1 MAWYYGTYSCGHEGR
16 VNIIG
21 KERYRQSKADS
32 HFSRLCPECYEKKR
46 QEENAEANA
55 ASSEKAKEL
64 GLPELKGTEKQVAWA
79 NTLRQQLL
87 EKFEAKIKEGF
98 TSSVAKRHGITE
110 EKLRATL
117 QNILST
123 KTDAKWYI
131 DNRDIGSYQIIE
143 WMEQYDAERVL
154 SDISG
159 LTEELSKDEKIM
171 NSIQKDKE
179 AREASLAIIR
189 DAIVAS
195 EWAKV
200 NITNMTTQN
209 AVFNRGFMERVF
221 NILAGA
227 DEPKTQEPKKL
238 ETKTVMPEN
247 CEHKEPAII
256 KLHESKVI
264 VEFPRNDKFR
274 EIVKNLGFTWDSCW
288 VKEIT
293 KYNGPARDRAVELGN
308 KLLNAGFP
316 INMDAGLIDDAVS
329 GNYKPEQ
336 KRWIKAFISGEHEG
350 KLSISWVGYDD
361 DLYRVAKKLPSAKWT
376 GKSLAVKVNY
386 WQEVEDFA
394 NLYGFSFSD
403 GAKELIEKYK
413 LQDVDI
419 VTPTA
424 QQEEKAVDG
433 LKKILSSSDE
443 VLDDLR
449 EEGI

>member
-1 MAWYYGTYSCGHEGR
+1 MRRTKGVLKMAWYYGTYSCGHDGREDIVGPTKNRQWIADRKFEG
-16 VNIIG
+16 
-21 KERYRQSKADS
+21 
-32 HFSRLCPECYEKKR
+32 LCYECYQAKL
-46 QEENAEANA
+46 EADREA
-55 ASSEKAKEL
+55 ANREALEKAREME
-64 GLPELKGTEKQVAWA
+64 LPELTGTEKQVAWA
-79 NTLRQQLL
+79 NTLRQQLI
-87 EKFEAKIKEGF
+87 ERFEAKIKEGF
-98 TSSVAKRHGITE
+98 TPSVTKRHGITE

-117 QNILST
+117 QNILQT
-123 KTDAKWYI
+123 KTEAKWYI

-143 WMEQYDAERVL
+143 CMKQYEAERVL

-171 NSIQKDKE
+171 
-179 AREASLAIIR
+179 
-189 DAIVAS
+189 
-195 EWAKV
+195 
-200 NITNMTTQN
+200 
-209 AVFNRGFMERVF
+209 
-221 NILAGA
+221 
-227 DEPKTQEPKKL
+227 KKL

-256 KLHESKVI
+256 KLHESKDTVK

-274 EIVKNLGFTWDSCW
+274 EIVKNLGFTWGSCW

-336 KRWIKAFISGEHEG
+336 KRWIKAFTSGEHEG

-394 NLYGFSFSD
+394 SLYGFSFSD
-403 GAKELIEKYK
+403 VAKELIEKYK
-413 LQDVDI
+413 LQDVAV

-449 EEGI
+449 EEG

>member
-32 HFSRLCPECYEKKR
+32 HFSRLCPECYKKKK

-143 WMEQYDAERVL
+143 WMEQYDA
-154 SDISG
+154 
-159 LTEELSKDEKIM
+159 
-171 NSIQKDKE
+171 
-179 AREASLAIIR
+179 
-189 DAIVAS
+189 
-195 EWAKV
+195 
-200 NITNMTTQN
+200 
-209 AVFNRGFMERVF
+209 
-221 NILAGA
+221 GA

-274 EIVKNLGFTWDSCW
+274 EIVKNLGFTWGSCW

-413 LQDVDI
+413 LQDVDV

-424 QQEEKAVDG
+424 QHEEKAVDG

>member
-1 MAWYYGTYSCGHEGR
+1 MRRAKGVLKMAWYYGTYSCGHEGR
-16 VNIIG
+16 ENIVG
-21 KERYRQSKADS
+21 PTKNRQWIADRK
-32 HFSRLCPECYEKKR
+32 FEGLCYECYQAKL
-46 QEENAEANA
+46 EADREA
-55 ASSEKAKEL
+55 ANREAKEKAKEME
-64 GLPELKGTEKQVAWA
+64 LPELTGTDKQVAWA
-79 NTLRQQLL
+79 NTLRQQLI

-98 TSSVAKRHGITE
+98 TPSVTKRHGITE

-131 DNRDIGSYQIIE
+131 DNRDIGNYQIIE
-143 WMEQYDAERVL
+143 CMKQYEAERVL

-159 LTEELSKDEKIM
+159 PTEELSKDEKIM
-171 NSIQKDKE
+171 NRIQ
-179 AREASLAIIR
+179 
-189 DAIVAS
+189 
-195 EWAKV
+195 
-200 NITNMTTQN
+200 
-209 AVFNRGFMERVF
+209 
-221 NILAGA
+221 

-238 ETKTVMPEN
+238 ETKTVMPVN

-256 KLHESKVI
+256 KLHENKVI
-264 VEFPRNDKFR
+264 VEFPRRHDKFR
-274 EIVKNLGFTWDSCW
+274 EIVKNLGFTWGSCW

-308 KLLNAGFP
+308 KLLSAGFP

-336 KRWIKAFISGEHEG
+336 KRWIKAFTSGEHEG

-394 NLYGFSFSD
+394 SLYGFSFSD
-403 GAKELIEKYK
+403 VAKELIEKYK
-413 LQDVDI
+413 LQDVAV

-449 EEGI
+449 EEG

>member
-1 MAWYYGTYSCGHEGR
+1 MAWYCGTYACGME
-16 VNIIG
+16 
-21 KERYRQSKADS
+21 
-32 HFSRLCPECYEKKR
+32 
-46 QEENAEANA
+46 
-55 ASSEKAKEL
+55 
-64 GLPELKGTEKQVAWA
+64 LPELTGTEKQVAWA
-79 NTLRQQLL
+79 NTLRHRLI
-87 EKFEAKIKEGF
+87 ERFEAKIKEGF
-98 TSSVAKRHGITE
+98 TPSVAKRHGITE

-117 QNILST
+117 QNILQT
-123 KTDAKWYI
+123 KTEAKWYI
-131 DNRDIGSYQIIE
+131 ENRDPGSYQFIE
-143 WMEQYDAERVL
+143 WMKQYDAERVL

-159 LTEELSKDEKIM
+159 PTEELSK
-171 NSIQKDKE
+171 
-179 AREASLAIIR
+179 
-189 DAIVAS
+189 
-195 EWAKV
+195 
-200 NITNMTTQN
+200 
-209 AVFNRGFMERVF
+209 
-221 NILAGA
+221 

-274 EIVKNLGFTWDSCW
+274 EIVKSLGFTWGSCW

-336 KRWIKAFISGEHEG
+336 KRWIKAFTSGEHEG
-350 KLSISWVGYDD
+350 KLSVSWVGYDD

-403 GAKELIEKYK
+403 VAKELIEKYK
-413 LQDVDI
+413 LQDVAV

-424 QQEEKAVDG
+424 QREEKAVDG

>member
-1 MAWYYGTYSCGHEGR
+1 MAWYYGTYACGHEGR
-16 VNIIG
+16 TNVVGPTKN
-21 KERYRQSKADS
+21 RQWIADRR
-32 HFSRLCPECYEKKR
+32 FEGLCPECYEAKLQADR
-46 QEENAEANA
+46 EAANA
-55 ASSEKAKEL
+55 DAAKKAKEME
-64 GLPELKGTEKQVAWA
+64 LPELTGTEKQVAWA
-79 NTLRQQLL
+79 NTLRHRLV
-87 EKFEAKIKEGF
+87 ERFEAKIKEGF
-98 TSSVAKRHGITE
+98 TPSVAKRHGITE

-117 QNILST
+117 QNILQT
-123 KTDAKWYI
+123 KTEAKWYI
-131 DNRDIGSYQIIE
+131 ENRDPGSYQFIE
-143 WMEQYDAERVL
+143 WMKQYDAERVL

-159 LTEELSKDEKIM
+159 LTEELSK
-171 NSIQKDKE
+171 
-179 AREASLAIIR
+179 
-189 DAIVAS
+189 
-195 EWAKV
+195 
-200 NITNMTTQN
+200 
-209 AVFNRGFMERVF
+209 
-221 NILAGA
+221 

-274 EIVKNLGFTWDSCW
+274 EIVKNLGFTWGSCW
-288 VKEIT
+288 VKKIT

-336 KRWIKAFISGEHEG
+336 KRWIKAFTSGEHEG

-413 LQDVDI
+413 LQDVAV

>member
-1 MAWYYGTYSCGHEGR
+1 LTLSSYRDTLCIRNHDMRRTKGVLKMAWYYGTYSCGHEGR

-21 KERYRQSKADS
+21 PTKDREWKKERAFSK
-32 HFSRLCPECYEKKR
+32 LCPECWQKHL
-46 QEENAEANA
+46 EADREA
-55 ASSEKAKEL
+55 ANREAKEKAKEL

-79 NTLRQQLL
+79 NTLRQQLV
-87 EKFEAKIKEGF
+87 EKFETKIKEGF
-98 TSSVAKRHGITE
+98 TPSVAKRHGITE

-143 WMEQYDAERVL
+143 CMKQYDAERAL
-154 SDISG
+154 
-159 LTEELSKDEKIM
+159 
-171 NSIQKDKE
+171 NRIQ
-179 AREASLAIIR
+179 
-189 DAIVAS
+189 
-195 EWAKV
+195 
-200 NITNMTTQN
+200 
-209 AVFNRGFMERVF
+209 
-221 NILAGA
+221 
-227 DEPKTQEPKKL
+227 DEPETQEPKKL

-256 KLHESKVI
+256 KLHKNKDTVK

-274 EIVKNLGFTWDSCW
+274 EIVKNLGFTWSGCW

-336 KRWIKAFISGEHEG
+336 KRWIKAFTSGEHEG

-394 NLYGFSFSD
+394 SLYGFSFS
-403 GAKELIEKYK
+403 GVAKELIEKYK
-413 LQDVDI
+413 LQVVAV

-449 EEGI
+449 EEG

>member
-1 MAWYYGTYSCGHEGR
+1 MRRTKGVLKMAWYYGTYSCGHDGREDIVGPTKNRQWIADRKFEG
-16 VNIIG
+16 
-21 KERYRQSKADS
+21 
-32 HFSRLCPECYEKKR
+32 LCYECYQAKL
-46 QEENAEANA
+46 EADREA
-55 ASSEKAKEL
+55 ANREALEKAREME
-64 GLPELKGTEKQVAWA
+64 LPELTGTEKQVAWA
-79 NTLRQQLL
+79 NTLRQQVI
-87 EKFEAKIKEGF
+87 ERFEAKIKEGF
-98 TSSVAKRHGITE
+98 TPSVTKRHGITE

-143 WMEQYDAERVL
+143 CMKQYEAERVL
-154 SDISG
+154 
-159 LTEELSKDEKIM
+159 
-171 NSIQKDKE
+171 NRIQ
-179 AREASLAIIR
+179 
-189 DAIVAS
+189 
-195 EWAKV
+195 
-200 NITNMTTQN
+200 
-209 AVFNRGFMERVF
+209 
-221 NILAGA
+221 
-227 DEPKTQEPKKL
+227 DEPETQEPKKL

-256 KLHESKVI
+256 KLHKNKDTIKVK
-264 VEFPRNDKFR
+264 FPRNDKFR
-274 EIVKNLGFTWDSCW
+274 EIVKNLGFTWGSCW

-336 KRWIKAFISGEHEG
+336 KRWIKAFTSGEHEG

-394 NLYGFSFSD
+394 SLYGFSFSD
-403 GAKELIEKYK
+403 VAKELIEKYK
-413 LQDVDI
+413 LQDVAV

-449 EEGI
+449 EER